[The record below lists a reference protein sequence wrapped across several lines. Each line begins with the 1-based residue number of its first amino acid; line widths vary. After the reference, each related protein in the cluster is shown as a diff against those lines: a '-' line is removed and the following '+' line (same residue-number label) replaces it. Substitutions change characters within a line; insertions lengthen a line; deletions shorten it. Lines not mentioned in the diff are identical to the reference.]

1 MWLIRLGLID
11 TGKPIAE
18 IVADEVTGGGG
29 QVNVGKWFRFTCE
42 RGRRADNQPTD
53 EKQRAT
59 VSAWIP
65 GWLRYA
71 GNVFIKASRKNLFQ
85 AGARYSE
92 STHSRPLYFQK
103 YNASFFPQTRQRDHI
118 LTTNEHVTEERLP
131 LIPALSQR

>member
-11 TGKPIAE
+11 PGKPIAE

-29 QVNVGKWFRFTCE
+29 QGNVGKRFRFTSE

-71 GNVFIKASRKNLFQ
+71 GNVFIKAS
-85 AGARYSE
+85 
-92 STHSRPLYFQK
+92 
-103 YNASFFPQTRQRDHI
+103 
-118 LTTNEHVTEERLP
+118 
-131 LIPALSQR
+131 